1 MPGLSQARFCA
12 EARNYAAKKR
22 PDLQDGRATSAAIG
36 LEGRGQEARSRKSD
50 ARSQELKAN
59 SYFPSPRIKAKG
71 QRFSKTYPGEI
82 LVPRIEQEIAFA
94 RNQNAWDPEYR

>member
-36 LEGRGQEARSRKSD
+36 LEGRGQEARSQMPGAKG
-50 ARSQELKAN
+50 QQLL
-59 SYFPSPRIKAKG
+59 PQPRIKAKG